1 MSYSTGPYS
10 KFTSLPVPPRPE
22 VGSSRKVNFTTK
34 QYEIDEVTGGFVSMP
49 SVAQR
54 VAMIVSFNVKDSKFV
69 TGPDN
74 QATKDAIINA
84 LTVLTDSVPPTINL
98 TSVEVGSDSA
108 GTAYRRI
115 IYTDLLK
122 GTGVDQVVQ
131 LK

>member
-1 MSYSTGPYS
+1 MTYSTGPYS

-22 VGSSRKVNFTTK
+22 VHSSRKINFTTK
-34 QYEIDEVTGGFVSMP
+34 QYEIDTVTGGFLGMP

-54 VAMIVSFNVKDSKFV
+54 VAMLVSFEVKDAKFI
-69 TGPDN
+69 TPPEN
-74 QATKDAIINA
+74 EKTKDSIVEA
-84 LTVLTDSVPPTINL
+84 LKELTDSDPPAIKL

-115 IYTDLLK
+115 IYTDLLE
-122 GTGVDQVVQ
+122 GTGIDQTVQ